1 MDPSIMISVQH
12 GTESPLPRRALRKG
26 TKSCA
31 ECKRRKTRCF
41 FERPTDVTCA
51 ACQRRGMPCFG
62 QEYMDVPVPTFGGEQ
77 TIVERLKRAE
87 IILDTISKDITPDGR
102 GSQSARSG
110 SSQSGS
116 SQASAQ
122 DRYTDQSADQSRLGS
137 EGSYPAPLSDITEA
151 QTSLGEPDP
160 GIYSYPPSKYSE
172 LSSTLHVHLPCQ
184 EDVNILF
191 GTGRAIV
198 FVQAICNHYGELF
211 HQGNFRPLASMATLP
226 SINAHPVVIARKLL
240 QLALCLQQLDPT
252 FDQSALHFDGDLND
266 TMLKY
271 FNLATSRVTSREEL
285 LDSIEGLEC
294 LVYEGVFL
302 VNSGNIRRALASL
315 RRASTL
321 AQFMGL
327 HRKVPYKH
335 MKQYDSSTHVSG
347 AVVWAH
353 ITFLERY
360 MSLLL
365 GMPTAMARM
374 RIGSD
379 EPLPGDSSLDWFE
392 KVQTDMFERM
402 IERNQEGNYHDL
414 ATTQKIDY
422 ELNKMAHSVP
432 EKWWAPLDLT
442 QGMDNKTLME
452 KIIGAHLQIVHYNLL
467 SVLHLPYL
475 LWDTE
480 DTRFEYSK
488 TTCIYASREVLNRF
502 ITFRSIVKMVTCCRP
517 VDFCAFTAALTLLLT
532 YLNNHKQKSPMLA
545 HQRIGDRA
553 LIESTLET
561 MEELNKLNNDELSR
575 RSAELVRKLLDLEA
589 DCAQGGQTYNSS
601 LERNQ
606 DEPAAA
612 GEPCFHLKI
621 PYFGTVKLA
630 CDAPPTQF
638 PDLAPVAFAPPPLN
652 QYSTWSNAGPAVVE
666 QPMQVQH
673 LAVTSEHVPFDTF
686 SGAGFDLDMPDLLAS
701 AEDWAFQG
709 VDSAFFDAVMGG
721 IPTTNN
727 IHVAESQNWG
737 GYTVSI

>member
-1 MDPSIMISVQH
+1 MDPSVMVNVQH
-12 GTESPLPRRALRKG
+12 GTETPLPRRALRKG

-41 FERPTDVTCA
+41 FERPTDVACA

-62 QEYMDVPVPTFGGEQ
+62 QEYMDVPVPSFGGEH

-87 IILDTISKDITPDGR
+87 LILGTISKDITPDGR
-102 GSQSARSG
+102 ASQSAGSGSQSGLSQT
-110 SSQSGS
+110 SSQ
-116 SQASAQ
+116 
-122 DRYTDQSADQSRLGS
+122 DRNADHSWDQSQQGS
-137 EGSYPAPLSDITEA
+137 EGSQLGPWSDTGETA
-151 QTSLGEPDP
+151 VEEPDP
-160 GIYSYPPSKYSE
+160 GLYDYPPSRYAE
-172 LSSTLHVHLPCQ
+172 LCSALHVHLPCQ

-211 HQGNFRPLASMATLP
+211 HQGNFRPLSSMATLP
-226 SINAHPVVIARKLL
+226 AVTAHPVVIARKLL
-240 QLALCLQQLDPT
+240 QLALCLQQLDPS
-252 FDQSALHFDGDLND
+252 FDQSALHLDGSIKD
-266 TMLKY
+266 TMLMY
-271 FNLATSRVTSREEL
+271 FNLATSKVTCREEL

-302 VNSGNIRRALASL
+302 VNSGNIRRALGCL

-327 HRKVPYKH
+327 HRTVPYKN
-335 MKQYDSSTHVSG
+335 MKQYDSGTHVSS

-365 GMPTAMARM
+365 GMPTAIARI

-379 EPLPGDSSLDWFE
+379 EPLAGDTSLDWFE

-402 IERNQEGNYHDL
+402 IERNQEGNYQDL
-414 ATTQKIDY
+414 AATQQIDL
-422 ELNKMAHSVP
+422 ELNKMANSVP
-432 EKWWAPLDLT
+432 SKWWAPLDLT

-488 TTCIYASREVLNRF
+488 ATCIYASREVLNRF
-502 ITFRSIVKMVTCCRP
+502 ITFRSIVKLVTCCRP

-532 YLNNHKQKSPMLA
+532 YLNNHKKKSGMLA
-545 HQRIGDRA
+545 HQRMGDRA
-553 LIESTLET
+553 LIESTVEM

-589 DCAQGGQTYNSS
+589 DCARGGQTYNSS
-601 LERNQ
+601 VEENQ
-606 DEPAAA
+606 DETVAN
-612 GEPCFHLKI
+612 EEHCFHLKI

-630 CDAPPTQF
+630 CDAPVMQY
-638 PDLAPVAFAPPPLN
+638 PDLAPAPVAPSFN
-652 QYSTWSNAGPAVVE
+652 QYSTWSNGGLSVVE
-666 QPMQVQH
+666 QPMQVPH
-673 LAVTSEHVPFDTF
+673 LAVPNEQIPFGAF
-686 SGAGFDLDMPDLLAS
+686 GGAGFDLEMPDLLAS

-709 VDSAFFDAVMGG
+709 VDSAFFDAVMSG
-721 IPTTNN
+721 IPPSTA
-727 IHVAESQNWG
+727 HVTESQNWG
-737 GYTVSI
+737 GYTSSI